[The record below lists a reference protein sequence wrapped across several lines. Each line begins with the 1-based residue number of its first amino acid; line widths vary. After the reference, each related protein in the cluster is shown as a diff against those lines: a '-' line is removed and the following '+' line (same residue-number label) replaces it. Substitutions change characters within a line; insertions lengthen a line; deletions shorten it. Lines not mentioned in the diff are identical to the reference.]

1 MVLDGIGQGKNTVNL
16 HFSILKRFRSV
27 PNGIMASQKEDYKQK
42 DREAR
47 RNQKE
52 KVKWQR
58 SEMGF
63 VKIFTLQHKNHHVL
77 FA

>member
-1 MVLDGIGQGKNTVNL
+1 MVFDRIAQGQYTVNL
-16 HFSILKRFRSV
+16 YFSILKRFRSV

-58 SEMGF
+58 SEGGCF
-63 VKIFTLQHKNHHVL
+63 KIRTLQRKNYHVL